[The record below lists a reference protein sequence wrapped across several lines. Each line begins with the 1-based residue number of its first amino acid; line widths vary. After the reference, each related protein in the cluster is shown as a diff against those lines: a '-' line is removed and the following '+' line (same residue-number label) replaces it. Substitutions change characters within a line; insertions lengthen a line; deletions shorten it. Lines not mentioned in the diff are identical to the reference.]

1 MNSVEGVLSSS
12 FYDKKRPS
20 TKVSDK
26 DLKDNSYR
34 WDPNV
39 RQFIR
44 VWRQVFMSHLF
55 INIWV
60 YLYATNRI
68 SYKD

>member
-1 MNSVEGVLSSS
+1 MSKYLLMNSVEGVLSSS

-44 VWRQVFMSHLF
+44 VWR
-55 INIWV
+55 
-60 YLYATNRI
+60 
-68 SYKD
+68 